1 MAELWN
7 AWGSAGIIK
16 GMNKLMMAILA
27 LVSCS
32 PDPTP
37 PVPKVAPEA
46 TPNAPVMMAP
56 QDRPERPAVDII
68 KFDPPAAWTKEEP
81 NSKMRKA
88 QYKIPDKEKKAGDA
102 VLAIFYFGPRN
113 DMLNDNLK
121 RWAGQMGTD
130 DPKTEVIQGKC
141 KIHLVDLKGT
151 YTGDTD
157 AGPQENQRMLAAVVE
172 AEDGPWYFKI
182 TGPAATVGPW
192 KDEVVTMLK
201 GAGAKKE

>member
-1 MAELWN
+1 
-7 AWGSAGIIK
+7 
-16 GMNKLMMAILA
+16 MNKILMVVLA

-37 PVPKVAPEA
+37 PVPKVAPD
-46 TPNAPVMMAP
+46 PSAPTAMMSP
-56 QDRPERPAVDII
+56 QAEPERPARPQVETI
-68 KFDPPAAWTKEEP
+68 KFDPPAGWTKEEP
-81 NSKMRKA
+81 SSKMRKA
-88 QYKIPDKEKKAGDA
+88 QYKIPDKAKKGGDA
-102 VLAIFYFGPRN
+102 VLAVFYFGPRN
-113 DMLNDNLK
+113 DMLQENLK

-141 KIHLVDLKGT
+141 KVHLVDLKGT

-182 TGPAATVGPW
+182 TGPADTVGPW
-192 KDEVVTMLK
+192 KDEAVTMLK